1 MGAHG
6 RPRGCFLLSIDQ
18 ALLLLDVLGSFDF
31 YVDHA
36 EAFCILQF
44 CNFASV
50 VLSLDPLDPR

>member
-36 EAFCILQF
+36 EAFCILH
-44 CNFASV
+44 SV